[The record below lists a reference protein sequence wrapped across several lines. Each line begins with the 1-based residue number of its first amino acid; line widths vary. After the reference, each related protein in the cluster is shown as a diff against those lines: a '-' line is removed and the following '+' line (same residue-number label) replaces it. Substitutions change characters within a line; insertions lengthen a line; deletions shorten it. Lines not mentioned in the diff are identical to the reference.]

1 MSSIDHLLSHLTI
14 HVSGLPTVSRPLEF
28 FYPQHRLYHPD
39 SRHAVRGITTGEHHG
54 LVMDKDI
61 VSIWR
66 LPSVMAAYEV
76 YF

>member
-14 HVSGLPTVSRPLEF
+14 HVSGLPTVARPLEL

-54 LVMDKDI
+54 LVMDKDT
-61 VSIWR
+61 VSLWR